1 LLNNMK
7 DTFNLT
13 IKCDT
18 EEKRDILLDLVCKHP
33 ELARCKPV
41 SNVFFSENDGK
52 HFCDAEREVI

>member
-1 LLNNMK
+1 ME
-7 DTFNLT
+7 TFNLT

-18 EEKRDILLDLVCKHP
+18 EEQRDILLDIVCQHP
-33 ELARCKPV
+33 ELARCNPV